1 VLEKDLDEASGI
13 AASRRNAG
21 ILWAHN
27 DGSEGIIHALGP
39 KGALLGTFFLN
50 QKVIDTEDIAVGP
63 GPLSGVSYIYF
74 GDIGGNNGRRQVQI
88 FRIPEP
94 FVDPGWYSNPRRLA
108 FANVDRFTLN
118 YPDGAYDA
126 ESLMVDPISQDVYVV
141 TKQDFGARIYRVNL
155 SSLAN
160 GSTANLNFVRV
171 VSFAQASGGGISADG
186 TQIALRRENFAALWT
201 RDEAESVDAA
211 LGRAGKRIPVIGE
224 PFEENGEGIAF
235 LPSGRGYVTI
245 SEGDNPAIYLFRP
258 RCPEPPQ
265 FITEL
270 QDKSAFANGAV
281 TFRAKALGYPK
292 PTYQWTF
299 NGVTIPKQRRNVLIR
314 KHLKSE
320 KSGEYVVTATN
331 RYGTSS
337 SSATLTVVAR

>member
-1 VLEKDLDEASGI
+1 MGKASL
-13 AASRRNAG
+13 SF
-21 ILWAHN
+21 
-27 DGSEGIIHALGP
+27 P
-39 KGALLGTFFLN
+39 
-50 QKVIDTEDIAVGP
+50 VG
-63 GPLSGVSYIYF
+63 G
-74 GDIGGNNGRRQVQI
+74 
-88 FRIPEP
+88 
-94 FVDPGWYSNPRRLA
+94 
-108 FANVDRFTLN
+108 
-118 YPDGAYDA
+118 
-126 ESLMVDPISQDVYVV
+126 
-141 TKQDFGARIYRVNL
+141 
-155 SSLAN
+155 
-160 GSTANLNFVRV
+160 
-171 VSFAQASGGGISADG
+171 
-186 TQIALRRENFAALWT
+186 
-201 RDEAESVDAA
+201 
-211 LGRAGKRIPVIGE
+211 
-224 PFEENGEGIAF
+224 
-235 LPSGRGYVTI
+235 GYVTI